1 MIFLIWNRK
10 KLFLEQRLILW
21 KINKDNNKDKFKK
34 DRLEKKKIKEKK
46 VRQESLKIKIRK
58 LFKK

>member
-34 DRLEKKKIKEKK
+34 DRLEKKKIKE
-46 VRQESLKIKIRK
+46 
-58 LFKK
+58 